1 MLSILSQQFTLLYVL
16 AVVVGLGLLIFFHEL
31 GHFIGARLCKVRVEK
46 FAIGFGPEIF
56 GFTKGDTRYSVRWIP
71 LGGMTKMA
79 GEELESKSGAKDEF
93 FSQPWYRRIFIVMAG
108 PIMNYILAVLLFAMV
123 FYFVGVTR
131 ASTVIGQTVKN
142 KPAEKVGLKPG
153 DKIVSVAGQKVI
165 YWEDMADIIQKN
177 PNKEIELSADRGNFT
192 ITLKIIP
199 EIDNIRS
206 IGVIGIMPD
215 MNRIITDKV
224 GIGKS
229 LSFSVIKVLNI
240 SIMTLVSLGN
250 SIIYLEKPEIG
261 GPISVTYFIAK
272 AAKSGFYY
280 LVDMLGLISTALG
293 LFNLLPIPILDG
305 GHIFLF
311 LGEGITRRPLSKKV
325 VQVTNVIGL
334 TIIGVIVVYA
344 LYSDI
349 LRFPQLLKFW

>member
-1 MLSILSQQFTLLYVL
+1 MLSILGSQFTLLYVL
-16 AVVVGLGLLIFFHEL
+16 AVVIGLGLLIFFHEL
-31 GHFIGARLCKVRVEK
+31 GHFLGAKLCKVRVEK

-56 GFTKGDTRYSVRWIP
+56 GFTKGNTRYSICWIP

-79 GEELESKSGAKDEF
+79 GEDLESKSGAKDEF
-93 FSQPWYRRIFIVMAG
+93 FFQSWYRRIFIVASG
-108 PIMNYILAVLLFAMV
+108 PIMSYILAILLFAMV
-123 FYFVGVTR
+123 FYFAGVIRT
-131 ASTVIGQTVKN
+131 STVIGQVVKN

-177 PNKEIELSADRGNFT
+177 PNKETELSAERGNFT
-192 ITLKIIP
+192 ITLKIVP
-199 EIDNIRS
+199 EIDNLRR

-215 MNRIITDKV
+215 MSRIITDKV

-229 LSFSVIKVLNI
+229 LSYSINSVLNI
-240 SIMTLVSLGN
+240 SVGTLVVLGN
-250 SIIYLEKPEIG
+250 SVIHLEKPDVG
-261 GPISVTYFIAK
+261 GPISVIYFIAK
-272 AAKSGFYY
+272 AAKLGFKDLIY
-280 LVDMLGLISTALG
+280 MLGVISTALG

-311 LGEGITRRPLSKKV
+311 LGEGITRRPLSRKV

-334 TIIGVIVVYA
+334 TIIGVIVLYA